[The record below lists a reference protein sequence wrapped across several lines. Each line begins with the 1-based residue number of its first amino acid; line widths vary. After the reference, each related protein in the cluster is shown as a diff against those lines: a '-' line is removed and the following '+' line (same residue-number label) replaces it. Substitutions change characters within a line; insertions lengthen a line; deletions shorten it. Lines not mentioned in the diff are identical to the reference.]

1 MTILKDQIDIWVIEF
16 NQINYY
22 QALAVKYLL
31 SELESRKQNSFTFEK
46 DQTRYLISHIAL
58 RFILSKYLN
67 TSPKLIE
74 YQFNSSGKPSIVCC
88 SGVHFNLS
96 HSGKLACIGISS
108 TEIGIDI
115 EYVTKNFNHLEIAN
129 DYFSQ
134 EELNLINS
142 QRDNANRSKMFFK
155 IWTIKEALLK
165 ATGTGLTA
173 DLPTINLKDNQ
184 WLCSNKIEYSNWQIK
199 ELELLQEGYIASLA
213 HQRRASLTINYCNY
227 IL

>member
-1 MTILKDQIDIWVIEF
+1 
-16 NQINYY
+16 
-22 QALAVKYLL
+22 
-31 SELESRKQNSFTFEK
+31 
-46 DQTRYLISHIAL
+46 
-58 RFILSKYLN
+58 
-67 TSPKLIE
+67 
-74 YQFNSSGKPSIVCC
+74 
-88 SGVHFNLS
+88 
-96 HSGKLACIGISS
+96 
-108 TEIGIDI
+108 
-115 EYVTKNFNHLEIAN
+115 
-129 DYFSQ
+129 
-134 EELNLINS
+134 
-142 QRDNANRSKMFFK
+142 MFFK